1 MHILIPMC
9 ALKRSGKEWFVTM
22 KKLLEDINRYNSLTE
37 MPRFQKYMRKGQEAQ
52 NQFCRLLYK
61 ALFAYCRNK
70 NLIEMPLDINIGGV
84 IFRPSILHY
93 DKPKSYNRKK
103 LQHT

>member
-1 MHILIPMC
+1 MVWP
-9 ALKRSGKEWFVTM
+9 M

-70 NLIEMPLDINIGGV
+70 NLIEMPLDINIGGGY
-84 IFRPSILHY
+84 I
-93 DKPKSYNRKK
+93 
-103 LQHT
+103 